1 MNKEDLVY
9 ICNKIFLKYGKN
21 KVLPIAKLMELE
33 SIMLNEMRK
42 TNITLCQLHVES
54 KDQNKQNR
62 NRLIDTENK
71 QMTTRGKE
79 SWTIG

>member
-1 MNKEDLVY
+1 
-9 ICNKIFLKYGKN
+9 
-21 KVLPIAKLMELE
+21 MELE

-42 TNITLCQLHVES
+42 TYITLCQLHVES